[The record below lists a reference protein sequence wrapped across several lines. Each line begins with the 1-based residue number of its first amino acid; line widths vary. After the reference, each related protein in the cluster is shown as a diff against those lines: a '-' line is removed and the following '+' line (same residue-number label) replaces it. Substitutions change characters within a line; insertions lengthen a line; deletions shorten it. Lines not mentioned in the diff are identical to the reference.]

1 MTAHEIL
8 DKAADEINTS
18 CPKVSATYNKTREAV
33 SLHVMRTDE
42 YKTIIR
48 AELPLDAP
56 EQAAWHIALAA
67 RLAVYSVQLDGVVG
81 VDAEGA
87 LVDEGTEQEGGEA

>member
-33 SLHVMRTDE
+33 SLSVMRTDT

-56 EQAAWHIALAA
+56 EQAARHIALAA
-67 RLAVYSVQLDGVVG
+67 RLMGDSVQNKGVV
-81 VDAEGA
+81 
-87 LVDEGTEQEGGEA
+87 VDEGTEQEGGAQ